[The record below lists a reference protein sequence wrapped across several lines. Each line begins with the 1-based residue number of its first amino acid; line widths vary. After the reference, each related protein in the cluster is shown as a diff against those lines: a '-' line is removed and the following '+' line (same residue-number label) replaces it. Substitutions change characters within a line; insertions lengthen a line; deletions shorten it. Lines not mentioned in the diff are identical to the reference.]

1 VFNHDAINDDVIDI
15 TENYN
20 FIIKYGVTTPDGHG
34 VLKGFIINMNWD
46 DPNKFR
52 VELDNGKT
60 SIFKRNEI
68 LSFDNGTDVVNSLN
82 SLLTYRA
89 IIMEK

>member
-1 VFNHDAINDDVIDI
+1 MFND
-15 TENYN
+15 TESLN
-20 FIIKYGVTTPDGHG
+20 FIRKYGVTTSEGHG
-34 VLKGFIINMNWD
+34 VLKSFVIYDVSQMDWA
-46 DPNKFR
+46 DPNKFC

-60 SIFKRNEI
+60 SILKRNEI

-89 IIMEK
+89 IILEK

>member
-1 VFNHDAINDDVIDI
+1 MFND
-15 TENYN
+15 TESLN
-20 FIIKYGVTTPDGHG
+20 FIKTYGVTTSEGHG
-34 VLKGFIINMNWD
+34 VLKSFVINMNWD
-46 DPNKFR
+46 DPNKFC

-60 SIFKRNEI
+60 SILKRNEI

-89 IIMEK
+89 IILEK